1 MLKAIGSK
9 KNLAENL
16 EFCSYIEDLLDSEPV
31 GLMKEVIHHGK
42 TTTFE
47 HCLNVSYYNYLIC
60 KKLGLNARSAA
71 RGGLLHDLF
80 LYDWHDVTLADG
92 HALQHAKRA
101 RANAEKYFDISPL
114 ERDIIEKHMFP
125 LTLTPPRHRESFI
138 ITLTDKYCGALEVI
152 FHNAARIKAKTA
164 GFTNAARNK
173 IFRRRGF

>member
-9 KNLAENL
+9 KNLRHNV
-16 EFCSYIEDLLDSEPV
+16 EFLSYIEDLVDSEPV
-31 GLMKEVIHHGK
+31 AEMKKVIHHGR

-60 KKLGLNARSAA
+60 KKLGLDARAGA

-80 LYDWHDVTLADG
+80 LYDWHDVTLADLHG
-92 HALQHAKRA
+92 IKHPKRA
-101 RANAEKYFDISPL
+101 SANAERFFGITPL

-125 LTLTPPRHRESFI
+125 LTFSPPKHRESFI

-152 FHNAARIKAKTA
+152 SHNAARAGSAAK
-164 GFTNAARNK
+164 RL
-173 IFRRRGF
+173 FRHRKRG

>member
-9 KNLAENL
+9 RNLREHAE
-16 EFCSYIEDLLDSEPV
+16 FFSYIEDLVDSEPV
-31 GLMKEVIHHGK
+31 GEMKKVIHHGR

-60 KKLGLNARSAA
+60 KKLGLDARAGA

-80 LYDWHDVTLADG
+80 LYDWHDVTLGDLHG
-92 HALQHAKRA
+92 IKHPGRA
-101 RANAEKYFDISPL
+101 SENARRYFDITDL

-125 LTLTPPRHRESFI
+125 LTLRPPRHRESFI

-152 FHNAARIKAKTA
+152 AHNAARARAYAQKA
-164 GFTNAARNK
+164 
-173 IFRRRGF
+173 FRRRRN